1 MDPSTNDPNSCTIL
15 LPNSNLNGN
24 PSTNFG
30 LLGGTCS
37 FNGLNFSKA
46 GCVAT
51 LFIYNLVAYKPSC
64 VFYCC
69 KCCSK
74 CQKCCGL
81 AMVSIQSSYTFASK
95 CKCFSPFG
103 NLVSCSFL
111 TSWFYSFSCLSCG
124 DVICGTSYL
133 CSLSCVSYGVVIC
146 GNSIVYLAT
155 CTTLALPLPLLAL

>member
-1 MDPSTNDPNSCTIL
+1 
-15 LPNSNLNGN
+15 
-24 PSTNFG
+24 
-30 LLGGTCS
+30 
-37 FNGLNFSKA
+37 
-46 GCVAT
+46 
-51 LFIYNLVAYKPSC
+51 
-64 VFYCC
+64 
-69 KCCSK
+69 
-74 CQKCCGL
+74 
-81 AMVSIQSSYTFASK
+81 MVSIQSSYTFASK

-155 CTTLALPLPLLAL
+155 CTTLTLPLPLLAL